1 MTAQESTDDIRR
13 RMITEFPYYA
23 PRALKIRP
31 KAGGTVVPF
40 RMNRAQ
46 VYVHERLEAQRAELG
61 LVRALVLKGRQQ
73 GISTYVGG
81 RFFHRVTLNPGRWA
95 FILTHEAKA
104 TTNLFRMTQR
114 YWLNAPPI
122 CRPALKASNAQ
133 ELVLDQLGSGYA
145 LGTAKSGDT
154 GRSLNVHL
162 FHGCLG
168 LDTPVVDG
176 DTGHLKMLRDVEPG
190 QTVMTHTGKRAA
202 VSFVSRQRKQAH
214 RVVLKG
220 LSGFPLVAT
229 KEHRFWTR
237 SGWRDLADIGV
248 GDEIGF
254 PVPAISDD
262 VQEMPLRTGDASR
275 PHGGGSGNRAPRHIA
290 VDGALGL
297 VLGLYLAEGTII
309 RQASGYRRPSGV
321 TFTVHREEVQRTV
334 SWLEALGDAVTSIR
348 IRDRKDSLTS
358 QVVAYGRWF
367 AELVERTCGATDG
380 KRLPSDWNR
389 SGQSFVQGLVVGYL
403 SGDGHFS
410 PKRDRRISAT
420 SIRPAITL
428 GMRSAIAALGYGW
441 ASIAHSPAALR
452 NGRNEREQYVLRLTG
467 PGVDALSA
475 LCGKPCVER
484 KRNGNY
490 GAVCV
495 DGGYAWV
502 PVVSK
507 DDAGEVDVA
516 DLEVDD
522 DDHSYCTIHGATHN
536 SEVAFWDNADEHMAA
551 IGQALPLM
559 EGTESILESTA
570 NGLGDWWHSTWVRA
584 TKGESDYLP
593 IFVPWFWQQEYR
605 LTVPAD
611 FALTQAEVELAE
623 LYDLH
628 PEQIAWRRYKIRTDL
643 RGDVSLFQRE
653 YPCTPSEA
661 FLHGAEGG
669 FIEPPLVVSGR
680 KPKML
685 RPLGAKVL
693 GVDPAD
699 GGADETAIA
708 IRQGKYLH
716 PLQTLRRAQSME
728 VVGRVAELID
738 RHKPDVTFIDQGQ
751 GGQGSSIIQRLHELN
766 YRNVVGVLFGGT
778 ADEPD
783 LYVRKGD
790 EMWGRMKEWLQDG
803 PVVLPD
809 DDVLEGQLTSRTYTH
824 DSSRRLR
831 MEPKEKLKERGLS
844 SPDRADALALTFAF
858 PVRPRSDESSDDRAR
873 RAAWWNA

>member
-1 MTAQESTDDIRR
+1 MTAEESPDDIRR

-46 VYVHERLEAQRAELG
+46 EYVHERLEAQRSELG
-61 LVRALVLKGRQQ
+61 LVRALILKGRQQ

-162 FHGCLG
+162 FHG
-168 LDTPVVDG
+168 
-176 DTGHLKMLRDVEPG
+176 
-190 QTVMTHTGKRAA
+190 
-202 VSFVSRQRKQAH
+202 
-214 RVVLKG
+214 
-220 LSGFPLVAT
+220 
-229 KEHRFWTR
+229 
-237 SGWRDLADIGV
+237 
-248 GDEIGF
+248 
-254 PVPAISDD
+254 
-262 VQEMPLRTGDASR
+262 
-275 PHGGGSGNRAPRHIA
+275 
-290 VDGALGL
+290 
-297 VLGLYLAEGTII
+297 
-309 RQASGYRRPSGV
+309 
-321 TFTVHREEVQRTV
+321 
-334 SWLEALGDAVTSIR
+334 
-348 IRDRKDSLTS
+348 
-358 QVVAYGRWF
+358 
-367 AELVERTCGATDG
+367 
-380 KRLPSDWNR
+380 
-389 SGQSFVQGLVVGYL
+389 
-403 SGDGHFS
+403 
-410 PKRDRRISAT
+410 
-420 SIRPAITL
+420 
-428 GMRSAIAALGYGW
+428 
-441 ASIAHSPAALR
+441 
-452 NGRNEREQYVLRLTG
+452 
-467 PGVDALSA
+467 
-475 LCGKPCVER
+475 
-484 KRNGNY
+484 
-490 GAVCV
+490 
-495 DGGYAWV
+495 
-502 PVVSK
+502 
-507 DDAGEVDVA
+507 
-516 DLEVDD
+516 
-522 DDHSYCTIHGATHN
+522 

-685 RPLGAKVL
+685 RPLGAKVM